1 VSPIPID
8 HPDIPLLAQI
18 TRLRFIR
25 GHELLSSLSLHPS
38 QFHLLSLTAH
48 ADGLSQTELAQQLM
62 IKPSTLTVMIGRLE
76 KAGFIMREQDPRDR
90 RMYHIH
96 ISVKGREVLA
106 EAVQQFA
113 QIEKETFASFTA
125 EERKLFNSLAL
136 RIRNNLKQVISCQ

>member
-1 VSPIPID
+1 
-8 HPDIPLLAQI
+8 
-18 TRLRFIR
+18 
-25 GHELLSSLSLHPS
+25 
-38 QFHLLSLTAH
+38 
-48 ADGLSQTELAQQLM
+48 M

-96 ISVKGREVLA
+96 ISAKGREILA

-125 EERKLFNSLAL
+125 EERKLFNTLAL
-136 RIRNNLKQVISCQ
+136 RIRDNLKQVISCQ